1 MGAQSERNEGPD
13 LTQGVAAEAIREG
26 QILEGQVDGETVI
39 LARKGEEIFAV
50 SGTCTHYSGPLAKGL
65 VVGETVRCPWHHA
78 CFSLRTGEALGAPAF
93 DPIQCWNIEQRD
105 GKVFITGKAGK
116 APAPVTTAEAA
127 AHPESIVI
135 IGGGAA
141 GFAATEMLRRH
152 NYAGKLTVL
161 SSDDDAP
168 YDRPN
173 LSKDFLA
180 GEAPAE
186 WIPLRSKRF
195 YEKRD
200 IDLRLGA
207 TVERIDPAARTVTLA
222 DGTSLPFERLLI
234 AAGAEP
240 VLLPIPGADGDNVFT
255 LRSWADSRAIIDRA
269 QASKVAV
276 VIGASFIGLETAAA
290 LRTRGLEVHVVA
302 PEALPLEKVLG
313 PELGKFI
320 RALHEDKGVTF
331 HLENTVESIGKDAV
345 RLKDGAELKA
355 DLIVTGVGVKPRIS
369 LARDAGLAIGSG
381 IKVDAFLESSV
392 QGIFAAG
399 DVAEWQSSSS
409 AEPRRVEHWVVAERQ
424 GQVAALNMLG
434 ARQPFTDT
442 PFFWSAHYDTSIR
455 YVGYAGGW
463 DSVEVDGDI
472 KAGDAALRYK
482 VKGRT
487 VAVATLGRDQEALR
501 AGEELRNA

>member
-1 MGAQSERNEGPD
+1 MSAQSERNEGPD

-116 APAPVTTAEAA
+116 APVPVTTAEAA

-141 GFAATEMLRRH
+141 GFAAAEMLRRH

-200 IDLRLGA
+200 IDLQLGA

-234 AAGAEP
+234 ATGAEP
-240 VLLPIPGADGDNVFT
+240 VRLPIPGADGHNVFT
-255 LRSWADSRAIIDRA
+255 LRSWADSRAIIERA

-320 RALHEDKGVTF
+320 RALHEDKSVTF

-345 RLKDGAELKA
+345 RLKDGTELKA
-355 DLIVTGVGVKPRIS
+355 DLVVTGVGVKPRIS
-369 LARDAGLAIGSG
+369 LARDAGLEIGSG
-381 IKVDAFLESSV
+381 VRVNAFLESSI

-399 DVAEWQSSSS
+399 DVAEWQSGPD

-434 ARQPFTDT
+434 AKQPFTDT

-455 YVGYAGGW
+455 YVGYARGW

-487 VAVATLGRDQEALR
+487 AAVATLGRDLEALR
-501 AGEELRNA
+501 AGEELKNA